1 MTATRFIETHDV
13 LVLGGGSAAEALWGS
28 LSERT
33 VTVIEEDLLG
43 GECPY
48 TACMPSKAML
58 MSAHSRRLAARATEL
73 GAASRQSNVGDDA
86 ASYRMAALR
95 RDHIAQQRND
105 RETARDL
112 ERRGG
117 VLVRGRGVIVEP
129 GTVRVGDRLLGYRDL
144 VIATGSRSDPPP
156 LPGLER
162 AAAWTSAD
170 ALSSAELPRSMVI
183 LGGGPVGC
191 ELAQIFTAFGCA
203 VTLVEVGDRLL
214 DDEEPFVGELLAE
227 TLRSEGVSVRT
238 GSRAVAASP
247 QHDSVSI
254 ELEQGAAVTGERIVL
269 ATGRAARVAGLG
281 LDVLGVESSDAG
293 IPIDAHCRVR
303 DHSNVWAAGDVT
315 GVAPFTHTASYQ
327 GRIIATNLSGGD
339 ACADYR
345 AIPRC
350 VFTEPSVAAVG
361 LTEAQARTRAAA
373 VVSATMNVADT
384 ARALT
389 DGMAAGRLKLMAD
402 RRRQVV
408 IGATAVGPRAEEWLA
423 EAILAIRAEVP
434 LSVLADVVHP
444 FPSFS
449 ELYEPPLRELLR
461 AVG

>member
-1 MTATRFIETHDV
+1 SGSAAAGPHQPGGSRSPRHGVTRQRYAEPDARLDHGTGDGGRSHRAPGNHGGAVTATRFIETHDV

-183 LGGGPVGC
+183 LGGG
-191 ELAQIFTAFGCA
+191 
-203 VTLVEVGDRLL
+203 
-214 DDEEPFVGELLAE
+214 
-227 TLRSEGVSVRT
+227 
-238 GSRAVAASP
+238 
-247 QHDSVSI
+247 
-254 ELEQGAAVTGERIVL
+254 
-269 ATGRAARVAGLG
+269 
-281 LDVLGVESSDAG
+281 
-293 IPIDAHCRVR
+293 
-303 DHSNVWAAGDVT
+303 
-315 GVAPFTHTASYQ
+315 
-327 GRIIATNLSGGD
+327 
-339 ACADYR
+339 
-345 AIPRC
+345 
-350 VFTEPSVAAVG
+350 
-361 LTEAQARTRAAA
+361 
-373 VVSATMNVADT
+373 
-384 ARALT
+384 
-389 DGMAAGRLKLMAD
+389 
-402 RRRQVV
+402 
-408 IGATAVGPRAEEWLA
+408 
-423 EAILAIRAEVP
+423 
-434 LSVLADVVHP
+434 
-444 FPSFS
+444 
-449 ELYEPPLRELLR
+449 
-461 AVG
+461 